1 VLNFLNLIALLKH
14 NSLNITRAYAQ
25 FVELRQ
31 FAQEQKVEYMFFD
44 NFLALCD
51 SKNVAPTKAVI
62 DAGLPK
68 SSWSYWKKKYEQGE
82 DPKPS
87 SDNASRLA
95 QYFGVTVDYL
105 LTGNQKENPPQQ
117 PQSEVDAAVE
127 RIRRKLES
135 MPKEQREALMNLIEK
150 M

>member
-1 VLNFLNLIALLKH
+1 
-14 NSLNITRAYAQ
+14 
-25 FVELRQ
+25 
-31 FAQEQKVEYMFFD
+31 MFFD
-44 NFLALCD
+44 NFVRLCEQKGVKPSRAL
-51 SKNVAPTKAVI
+51 T
-62 DAGLPK
+62 DAGVPR
-68 SSWSYWKKKYEQGE
+68 SAYSYWRREAGIGN
-82 DPKPS
+82 DAKPTS
-87 SDNASRLA
+87 QNAVKLA
-95 QYFGVTVDYL
+95 QYFDVTVDYL

>member
-1 VLNFLNLIALLKH
+1 V
-14 NSLNITRAYAQ
+14 
-25 FVELRQ
+25 VELCHLVQ
-31 FAQEQKVEYMFFD
+31 ALEVSFVFFD
-44 NFLALCD
+44 TFVKLCEEKGVKPSRAL
-51 SKNVAPTKAVI
+51 T
-62 DAGLPK
+62 DAGVPK
-68 SSWSYWKKKYEQGE
+68 SAYSYWRTEASFGN
-82 DPKPS
+82 DAKPTNQ
-87 SDNASRLA
+87 NAVKLA

-135 MPKEQREALMNLIEK
+135 MPTVQREALMNLIEK

>member
-1 VLNFLNLIALLKH
+1 
-14 NSLNITRAYAQ
+14 
-25 FVELRQ
+25 
-31 FAQEQKVEYMFFD
+31 MFFD
-44 NFLALCD
+44 NFVRLCEQKGVKPSRAL
-51 SKNVAPTKAVI
+51 TE
-62 DAGLPK
+62 AGVPK
-68 SSWSYWKKKYEQGE
+68 SAYSYWRTEAGAGN
-82 DPKPS
+82 DAKPTNQ
-87 SDNASRLA
+87 NAVKLA

-105 LTGNQKENPPQQ
+105 LTGNQKRKPAQQ

>member
-1 VLNFLNLIALLKH
+1 
-14 NSLNITRAYAQ
+14 
-25 FVELRQ
+25 
-31 FAQEQKVEYMFFD
+31 MFFD

-95 QYFGVTVDYL
+95 QYFGVTVDHL
-105 LTGNQKENPPQQ
+105 LTGEQKENPSQQ
-117 PQSEVDAAVE
+117 PQSEVDADIKWIE
-127 RIRRKLES
+127 QKLIE
-135 MPKEQREALMNLIEK
+135 MPKEKREALMKLIK
-150 M
+150 TM